1 MQSLLREA
9 QVFLEQISLVKKSIV
24 SNLKRLE
31 MFWGIPNF
39 FFVYLIF
46 KESQQLRL
54 QCRISRLEPWVGKIP
69 WRRAWQPTPMFL
81 PGESPWTEEP
91 CGLRSMGSQRDM
103 TEPLSAHPKP
113 HRIEHRFKSGFTN
126 KGMQASLSF
135 AATDLSSALISLHS
149 KAL

>member
-81 PGESPWTEEP
+81 PRESPWTAE
-91 CGLRSMGSQRDM
+91 LRENCLRLNSSEMDINSTRIPTTQFLC
-103 TEPLSAHPKP
+103 PVPISAHT
-113 HRIEHRFKSGFTN
+113 SVCN
-126 KGMQASLSF
+126 VQASQ
-135 AATDLSSALISLHS
+135 SLQG
-149 KAL
+149 